1 MRPFYKFY
9 KPQFD
14 IFIENGGWH
23 FSSVKTVEK
32 ISTKISS
39 FAEQQYNSEKYK
51 SIKSINEK
59 IKKKIDL
66 FERGYKYKVIQID
79 DTFPKYLN
87 NNKEKFSDFIY
98 KIQNDTI

>member
-1 MRPFYKFY
+1 MEVGILVQLKQL
-9 KPQFD
+9 K
-14 IFIENGGWH
+14 N
-23 FSSVKTVEK
+23 